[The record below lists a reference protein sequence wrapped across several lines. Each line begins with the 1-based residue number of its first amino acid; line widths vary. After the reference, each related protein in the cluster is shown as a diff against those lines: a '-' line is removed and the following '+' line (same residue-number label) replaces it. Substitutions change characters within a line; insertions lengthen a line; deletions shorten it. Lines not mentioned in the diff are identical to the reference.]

1 MMARSSS
8 NPPKKRHT
16 LTDGARQRIRK
27 QYKEHPGQQSTLIA
41 WYLQQSGFK
50 LEQSQISRILSSKYD
65 YLDTL
70 DTRKDKGRLEHK
82 RSSKGDWPELEA
94 ALFEWQQRMQNK
106 KAVITGEILK
116 GQAVKLWDNL
126 PQYQGLEAPKFS
138 NGWLEGFKTRFKI
151 KEYIQHGEASSVAV
165 NNSTSIESMQH
176 IRDLAAQYGPEN
188 TYNMDETGLFWKL
201 VPERTLAT
209 EAGSGGKK
217 SKDRITITLTSNT
230 DSSKKFLP

>member
-8 NPPKKRHT
+8 NPPNKRHT
-16 LTDGARQRIRK
+16 LTDSDRQRIRK

-126 PQYQGLEAPKFS
+126 PQY
-138 NGWLEGFKTRFKI
+138 
-151 KEYIQHGEASSVAV
+151 
-165 NNSTSIESMQH
+165 
-176 IRDLAAQYGPEN
+176 
-188 TYNMDETGLFWKL
+188 
-201 VPERTLAT
+201 
-209 EAGSGGKK
+209 
-217 SKDRITITLTSNT
+217 
-230 DSSKKFLP
+230 